1 MVFGSAWSALLLR
14 VSMERVFEVTVWLCR
29 DLSCDTSLGY
39 QTMVASS
46 TVGNVLQPYK
56 ERQGVNEIEDVL
68 RSIPAKAQE
77 HFVQFH

>member
-1 MVFGSAWSALLLR
+1 
-14 VSMERVFEVTVWLCR
+14 
-29 DLSCDTSLGY
+29 
-39 QTMVASS
+39 MVASS